1 MFKKDGR
8 DLKNFPP
15 NASSLFQ
22 DVLKVSFITG
32 DVWNHSLVFG
42 HDYQIQK
49 IGYIPNWTKFQ
60 EASALAR
67 KLVKGGCKPEKGC
80 SG

>member
-32 DVWNHSLVFG
+32 DLWNHSLVFV
-42 HDYQIQK
+42 HDYQI
-49 IGYIPNWTKFQ
+49 
-60 EASALAR
+60 
-67 KLVKGGCKPEKGC
+67 
-80 SG
+80 